1 LKASI
6 ASSTAGV
13 CGGKRHAV
21 TNIGKKETPWWYRKV
36 KDAIRAKN
44 LTYVA
49 LLQNKAESSVN
60 LGELKS
66 ETSQP

>member
-1 LKASI
+1 MA
-6 ASSTAGV
+6 
-13 CGGKRHAV
+13 
-21 TNIGKKETPWWYRKV
+21 NIGKIETPWWYRNV
-36 KDAIRAKN
+36 KDAIRAKK
-44 LTYVA
+44 LTCIA

>member
-1 LKASI
+1 
-6 ASSTAGV
+6 
-13 CGGKRHAV
+13 
-21 TNIGKKETPWWYRKV
+21 
-36 KDAIRAKN
+36 
-44 LTYVA
+44 